1 VPSQALADVL
11 GRESLEVWSLRLSG
25 GSLREVATTDPVHV
39 ATREYVFAVP
49 LDVMGK
55 LARKLTEV
63 YERQH
68 GNHSLR
74 SLAWA
79 SALTPEPDRPVRNA

>member
-1 VPSQALADVL
+1 
-11 GRESLEVWSLRLSG
+11 VWALRLSG

-68 GNHSLR
+68 GT
-74 SLAWA
+74 
-79 SALTPEPDRPVRNA
+79 TP